1 MQDDLIKWYK
11 NFIEFSAQEKKLLNA
26 VKPEVIIEK
35 SDADYLLIQNAFF
48 DRMPFCNINTVNRY
62 ITFDKS
68 GTDFI
73 NKIFETEI
81 NDETLVISSIHEH
94 ESVKK
99 WLKIIKNVILLDL
112 NDDYTQSIDKILF
125 EARKYKK
132 VFVYIIGTKNATGEI
147 TPQEFF
153 VQLKQKFEKN
163 NIFYT
168 LVLDDVQG
176 MFLVPRDYSIFD
188 YIIGT
193 AHALCPG
200 YDMGIMLS
208 KYFEFGKKA
217 YNWGE
222 EYLKHLDIMLKR
234 RNKINI
240 FKTVMLS
247 YYKKHLNIDNKL
259 ANPLSVPYIFYFT
272 IKDLNFTQKTTDL
285 LHKFNLLIPAYDFS
299 PITFVHMR
307 CHEFIYNKSLLPHT
321 ISILNFILENK
332 AVLNE
337 KTLNSYIENELIKIN
352 LF

>member
-1 MQDDLIKWYK
+1 MRDDLIKWYK
-11 NFIEFSAQEKKLLNA
+11 NFIEFSAQEKKVLNA

-125 EARKYKK
+125 EAKKYKK
-132 VFVYIIGTKNATGEI
+132 VFVYIIGTQISTGEI

-153 VQLKQKFEKN
+153 IQLKQKFEKN
-163 NIFYT
+163 NINYKIM
-168 LVLDDVQG
+168 LDDVQG

-188 YIIGT
+188 YILYT
-193 AHALCPG
+193 AHAMVYNYNAGLL
-200 YDMGIMLS
+200 IS
-208 KYFEFGKKA
+208 KDGKFGTKA
-217 YNWGE
+217 YNLAE
-222 EYLKHLDIMLKR
+222 DYLKKLDIILAHKDKIFLFKQLFIQYFSFMIRDTNTFKLYNYTADHIFAIETTGIYYTVDEIKKLEDYKIWVSEQQSLKNCIR
-234 RNKINI
+234 LRYREFAYLSEEKILKGLAFLTQLI
-240 FKTVMLS
+240 S
-247 YYKKHLNIDNKL
+247 KKLI
-259 ANPLSVPYIFYFT
+259 
-272 IKDLNFTQKTTDL
+272 IKKM
-285 LHKFNLLIPAYDFS
+285 K
-299 PITFVHMR
+299 
-307 CHEFIYNKSLLPHT
+307 E
-321 ISILNFILENK
+321 
-332 AVLNE
+332 
-337 KTLNSYIENELIKIN
+337 
-352 LF
+352 